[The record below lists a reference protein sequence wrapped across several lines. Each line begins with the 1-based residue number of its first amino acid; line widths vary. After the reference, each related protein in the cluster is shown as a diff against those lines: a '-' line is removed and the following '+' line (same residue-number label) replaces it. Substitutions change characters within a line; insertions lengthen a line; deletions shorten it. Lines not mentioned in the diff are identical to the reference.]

1 MIAYNSRTN
10 ALALM
15 EKQNYNKYKDY
26 VENGIPIDDEKLVE
40 DLKRGGFLIDDNID
54 ELELLRFNLWR
65 ARFDERNLALTIVP
79 TLACNFACVYCYERN
94 THKKIFS

>member
-15 EKQNYNKYKDY
+15 EKQNYNKYIDY
-26 VENGIPIDDEKLVE
+26 VEKGIPIDDEKLVE
-40 DLKRGGFLIDDNID
+40 DLKRGGFLIEDNID

-65 ARFDERNLALTIVP
+65 ARFDERNTQKNIFMSKEVQ
-79 TLACNFACVYCYERN
+79 N
-94 THKKIFS
+94 KILEYIEK